1 MIVISPAKR
10 LAANKSDSLLE
21 ATIPVFKKEADH
33 LAEQLAKLSTE
44 ELSSMMKVS
53 ESIAELNANRFR
65 NWNKNDAV
73 EKRAIFQFE
82 GDVFKHLGAKDLNED
97 QIQYMNNNLRILSGI
112 YGLLKP
118 SDEMNPYR
126 LEMGTRHNFSGSV
139 SLYEFWG
146 NKIAKELSDELG
158 DAYLFNLAS
167 EEYFSSVGKFLN
179 SEKIINFRFL
189 TLSDGKAKVVGVIA
203 KRARG
208 EMAKYLIQNKATTNE
223 GIEKFSA
230 LGFEF
235 KEFKDNCYTFISS

>member
-33 LAEQLAKLSTE
+33 LAEQLAKLSTA

-53 ESIAELNANRFR
+53 ESIAELNANRYR

-146 NKIAKELSDELG
+146 NKIAKELLGELSDS
-158 DAYLFNLAS
+158 YLFNLAS
-167 EEYFSSVGKFLN
+167 EEYFTSVSKFLT

-189 TLSDGKAKVVGVIA
+189 NLSDGKAKVVGVIA

-208 EMAKYLIQNKATTNE
+208 EMAKYLIQNKIASKE
-223 GIEKFSA
+223 GIEEFSA

-235 KEFKDNCYTFISS
+235 KEFKDNCYTFVSS

>member
-33 LAEQLAKLSTE
+33 LAEQLAKLSTA

-53 ESIAELNANRFR
+53 ESIAELNANRYR

-112 YGLLKP
+112 
-118 SDEMNPYR
+118 
-126 LEMGTRHNFSGSV
+126 
-139 SLYEFWG
+139 
-146 NKIAKELSDELG
+146 
-158 DAYLFNLAS
+158 
-167 EEYFSSVGKFLN
+167 
-179 SEKIINFRFL
+179 
-189 TLSDGKAKVVGVIA
+189 
-203 KRARG
+203 
-208 EMAKYLIQNKATTNE
+208 
-223 GIEKFSA
+223 
-230 LGFEF
+230 
-235 KEFKDNCYTFISS
+235 